1 MNNTIKLIKGDEIL
15 TRDEWK
21 KFKKHDSI
29 LGIDRTPEELQMW
42 SITQEAD
49 AKAELAKYNC
59 EYIHNIETVHAI
71 EYALE
76 YCQCDEDGEFIE
88 GSDYDFAEEKAE

>member
-49 AKAELAKYNC
+49 AKAELC
-59 EYIHNIETVHAI
+59 
-71 EYALE
+71 
-76 YCQCDEDGEFIE
+76 
-88 GSDYDFAEEKAE
+88 

>member
-49 AKAELAKYNC
+49 AKAELAKWDS
-59 EYIHNIETVHAI
+59 EAQKEIVNILADII
-71 EYALE
+71 ES
-76 YCQCDEDGEFIE
+76 DELIGFDRNDIL
-88 GSDYDFAEEKAE
+88 SLVN